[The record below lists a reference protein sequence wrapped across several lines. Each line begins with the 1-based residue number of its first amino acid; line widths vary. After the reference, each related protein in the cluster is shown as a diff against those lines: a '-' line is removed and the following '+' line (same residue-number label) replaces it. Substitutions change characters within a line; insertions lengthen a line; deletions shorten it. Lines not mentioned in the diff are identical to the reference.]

1 MPDIYF
7 DNNATTPLAPEV
19 REAMLP
25 YLANRFGNPSSG
37 HRFGEDA
44 QQAIQQARAQ
54 VAGLINGSAARF
66 VFTSGGTE
74 ANNTAIWSAITA
86 NPDKKHIISSNVEHD
101 SVLRPLRFLQ
111 EHFGY
116 EIELL
121 PAEPTGGLDLTKL
134 TAAIRPDTALVSLMG
149 ANNETGVIWPLHEIG
164 TICREKSVLFHCDAV
179 QMVGKEPLDM
189 GTLPVDYLSVAAHK
203 LHGPKGIGGLYAQR
217 TAPLHALIMGAGQEN
232 GRRAGTENVAG
243 IVGLGTAC
251 ELAARHLP
259 DYTRKVGTLRDR
271 LEKCILEQVN
281 DVLVNGLQRPRLAN
295 TSNISIKNCAA
306 NGIIQELDARGMAI
320 SAHSACH
327 SGDLNPSHVLTAMQV
342 PETHLH
348 GTLRISLSRYNTM
361 AEVDAFL
368 AILPE
373 IIEKSRTLAI

>member
-1 MPDIYF
+1 
-7 DNNATTPLAPEV
+7 
-19 REAMLP
+19 
-25 YLANRFGNPSSG
+25 
-37 HRFGEDA
+37 
-44 QQAIQQARAQ
+44 
-54 VAGLINGSAARF
+54 

-86 NPDKKHIISSNVEHD
+86 HPDRKHIIASRVEHD

-121 PAEPTGGLDLTKL
+121 PVEPSGGLDLTQL
-134 TAAIRPDTALVSLMG
+134 TAAIRPDTVLVSLMG

-164 TICREKSVLFHCDAV
+164 AICREKSVLFHCDGV
-179 QMVGKEPLDM
+179 QMIGKEPLDM
-189 GTLPVDYLSVAAHK
+189 GTLPIDYLSIAAHK

-243 IVGLGTAC
+243 IVGFGTAC
-251 ELAARHLP
+251 ELAARYLP
-259 DYTRKVGTLRDR
+259 DYSRKVGTLRDR
-271 LEKCILEQVN
+271 LEKSILEKVS
-281 DVLVNGLQRPRLAN
+281 DVLVNGLQGPRLAN

-306 NGIIQELDARGMAI
+306 NGIIQELDARSMAI

-361 AEVDAFL
+361 AEVEAFL
-368 AILPE
+368 AILPK
-373 IIEKSRTLAI
+373 IVEKSRTLAV